1 MNQNDFDRDPER
13 QVPKQEWGKSEL
25 EISALAACWGLIK
38 LIWEFVNFLIVRFL
52 YLILR
57 ALWVMFRPRKPIT
70 VDKSPKPEQP
80 REKRQSNP
88 RNPHR

>member
-1 MNQNDFDRDPER
+1 MNHSDAEHDDEGQA
-13 QVPKQEWGKSEL
+13 PKQEWGKPEL
-25 EISALAACWGLIK
+25 EISALAACWGLVK

-70 VDKSPKPEQP
+70 VDKPTKPEQP
-80 REKRQSNP
+80 RDKRQRNHKDSNI
-88 RNPHR
+88 